1 MQQETDFKNTSP
13 AQEQPGQ
20 TSLRRDGAK
29 GFILRAKRSVLLI
42 AAGALILF
50 AGGWWLVQQFTHVY
64 VNDARIAA
72 DMLVISSRVPGW
84 ITGLPVN
91 EGSSEPKEAE
101 LVAIDSRDSRLKV
114 QQLEAR
120 LAGVAAR
127 KEELLARSHMIDRQT
142 ASRIT
147 ARRAAVKEAEA
158 DLAIIAAQQ
167 DFAQRENRRAEELAP
182 IGGIDRSRLDQT
194 RTSLKALQQKMVRA
208 AAALDES
215 RAALAQ
221 AESEREEIKVLEQQQ
236 AELGPEQDQLQA
248 ELASARLDVQDRVL
262 TMPFAGVI
270 DRVFVEKGE
279 YVMPGQRL
287 MMVHNPNRVRVEA
300 NVKETDI
307 RYFKLGSA
315 VTITIDSLPGQVFS
329 GQVES
334 VGQAATS
341 EFALLPNPNPSG
353 NFTKIAQRLP
363 VRVSVEQHNG
373 QLKPGMMAELVVSA
387 HD

>member
-1 MQQETDFKNTSP
+1 MQQETDSKNTPPDQKQSGRTAP
-13 AQEQPGQ
+13 
-20 TSLRRDGAK
+20 RRIRPK
-29 GFILRAKRSVLLI
+29 RRILQAKRSVLLV

-84 ITGLPVN
+84 ITELPVS
-91 EGSSEPKEAE
+91 EGNSEPKGTQ
-101 LVAIDSRDSRLKV
+101 LVTIDSRDSLLKV
-114 QQLEAR
+114 RQLEAR
-120 LAGVAAR
+120 LAGLAAR
-127 KEELLARSHMIDRQT
+127 KKELLARIHMIDRQT
-142 ASRIT
+142 SSRIT

-158 DLAIIAAQQ
+158 DLATIAAQQ
-167 DFAQRENRRAEELAP
+167 DFAQRENHRAEELAP
-182 IGGIDRSRLDQT
+182 IGGIDRSQLDQT
-194 RTSLKALQQKMVRA
+194 RTTLRALDHKMDRA
-208 AAALDES
+208 TAALDES

-221 AESEREEIKVLEQQQ
+221 AESDREEIQVLKQQQ
-236 AELGPEQDQLQA
+236 AELGPEEDQLQA

-279 YVMPGQRL
+279 YVTPGQRL

-307 RYFKLGSA
+307 RYFKLGST
-315 VTITIDSLPGQVFS
+315 VTITIDSLPGKTFS

-363 VRVSVEQHNG
+363 VRVSVEQDNG
-373 QLKPGMMAELVVSA
+373 QLKPGMMAELEVST